1 MLFPSSKLR
10 GDLLYFIVHFLIIF
24 LVMIS
29 YNIEG
34 VKMPKISKRET
45 NAWIKAVAAKYGKKV
60 SEVAY
65 IFCDDPKI
73 LEVNK
78 EYLNHDYFT
87 DIITFDYCEGNVLNG
102 DIFISLD
109 TVASNA
115 EEFGVTFDEELHRV
129 LIHGILHLCGQD
141 DQTPE
146 LRAEMIAKENDALKM
161 RG

>member
-1 MLFPSSKLR
+1 MLFPSSELW

-45 NAWIKAVAAKYGKKV
+45 NAWIKAVAAKYGNKV
-60 SEVAY
+60 GEVAY

>member
-1 MLFPSSKLR
+1 
-10 GDLLYFIVHFLIIF
+10 
-24 LVMIS
+24 MIS
-29 YNIEG
+29 YNTEG
-34 VKMPKISKRET
+34 VKMPKIGKRET
-45 NAWIKAVAAKYGKKV
+45 NAWIKSVAAKYGKKV
-60 SEVAY
+60 GEVAY

-87 DIITFDYCEGNVLNG
+87 DIITFDYCEGDVLNC

-115 EEFGVTFDEELHRV
+115 EEFGVTFDNELHRV

-146 LRAEMIAKENDALKM
+146 LRAEMIAKENDALSM
-161 RG
+161 LNA